1 MWSCTDMCKRL
12 VKLHCGWK
20 SQAVTSEN
28 IRSYLVFS
36 LSLSV
41 VDVENNACALHFISN
56 LMMLSKQMETFVS
69 VCPTFSGD
77 CNPSNIHQRKR
88 ICLLDHG
95 YDSVRERLTS
105 QSGFR
110 TRTSTASPHMYMS
123 VSEEV
128 KASIN
133 MSSAYGCHYSS
144 WVRGDCA
151 VSAFLNV
158 EVCWRRKQENIN
170 KTVAQPN
177 VSLHYG
183 CACGTMTESLFVLMS
198 KVVGFSVVAHAR

>member
-1 MWSCTDMCKRL
+1 MFLCVQHSP
-12 VKLHCGWK
+12 
-20 SQAVTSEN
+20 
-28 IRSYLVFS
+28 
-36 LSLSV
+36 
-41 VDVENNACALHFISN
+41 
-56 LMMLSKQMETFVS
+56 ETA
-69 VCPTFSGD
+69 TLQ
-77 CNPSNIHQRKR
+77 NIHQRKR

-95 YDSVRERLTS
+95 YNSVRERLTS

-110 TRTSTASPHMYMS
+110 MRTSTASPHKYMS
-123 VSEEV
+123 VFEEV
-128 KASIN
+128 KASVN

-144 WVRGDCA
+144 WVRGDCE

-198 KVVGFSVVAHAR
+198 KVVGFSIVAHDRLRLERRG